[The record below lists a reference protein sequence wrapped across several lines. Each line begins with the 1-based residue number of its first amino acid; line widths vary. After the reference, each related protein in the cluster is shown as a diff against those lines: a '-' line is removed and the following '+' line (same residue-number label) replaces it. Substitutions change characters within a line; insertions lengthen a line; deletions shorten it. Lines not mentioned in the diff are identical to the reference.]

1 MKKII
6 KDFLKLVWI
15 TSKNVYKCDKKS
27 MCLLAFTKILNGI
40 LLPLQIVV
48 IANFIDK
55 VGRIKSSNFSTS
67 IIFSDILLLG
77 ILIIYQWLGKQL
89 IILVRQR
96 LENNIRLGVSMELLE
111 ECNLLSYENF
121 EGEKQRNIIERVTVE
136 SEKKILNQYMHILE
150 AVELGTRVIGIGV
163 ILYRQIWWLPFVFF
177 LAAIPCMIIA
187 VKGGQKS
194 YKAGKEVTE
203 SKRKNQYYMD
213 TLIDRKFVNE
223 RTLFSYTETISDKY
237 EKKFESI
244 RKHVIRAKRKWFLL
258 AKLSSMLTIGL
269 SVIII
274 FLMMPLLE
282 MKKVSL
288 GMFIAVIN
296 GVLSL
301 IQSISWSV
309 IHLLHQI
316 AGDIEYM
323 KDIELFYAFKKI
335 DDKSGIDGDEFK
347 KIEFKNVRFKYP
359 NTDEYVIDGMSF
371 IINRNEQCYIVGKNG
386 AGKSTVVKLISGL
399 YTDYEGVILLNDK
412 DIKSYSLW
420 YRWKLLAIVFQDFA
434 QYPMSILE
442 NITFTESLENVNEKN
457 STNQIENILNSL
469 NMTEFIEKL
478 PKGIMTKLG
487 KVNRQSSD
495 LSGGQW
501 QRLSIARAMYHGGE
515 IMILDEPTAAMDPI
529 VETKMYEE
537 FEEISSE
544 KTSIFITHRLASV
557 RNANKIIVIE
567 NGRVEEIGSHDVL
580 INKNGI
586 YKEMYDSQAK
596 WYKV

>member
-1 MKKII
+1 MKKLI
-6 KDFLKLVWI
+6 KDFLKLVF
-15 TSKNVYKCDKKS
+15 TTGKNLYQCDKSS
-27 MCLLAFTKILNGI
+27 MFLLAFTKILNGI

-55 VGRIKSSNFSTS
+55 VGKIKSSGIGAS
-67 IIFSDILLLG
+67 IILSDIFLLG

-89 IILVRQR
+89 IILVQQR
-96 LENNIRLGVSMELLE
+96 LENNIRIGISTELLE
-111 ECNLLSYENF
+111 ECNLLMYENL
-121 EGEKQRNIIERVTVE
+121 EGEKQRNIIERVTAE
-136 SEKKILNQYMHILE
+136 SEKKILNQYMHILD
-150 AVELGTRVIGIGV
+150 AVELGTRVIGIGI

-177 LAAIPCMIIA
+177 LAAVPCMIIA
-187 VKGGQKS
+187 VKGGRRS
-194 YKAGKEVTE
+194 YQAGKEVTK
-203 SKRKNQYYMD
+203 SKRQNQYYMD
-213 TLIDRKFVNE
+213 ALIDRKFVNE
-223 RTLFSYTETISDKY
+223 RTLFAYTETISSEY

-244 RKHVIRAKRKWFLL
+244 RKHVIKARRKWFLS
-258 AKLSSMLTIGL
+258 AKSSSMLTIGI

-282 MKKVSL
+282 TRKVSL

-323 KDIELFYAFKKI
+323 KDMEAFHAFKKV
-335 DDKSGIDGDEFK
+335 DYKSGINGDEFT
-347 KIEFKNVRFKYP
+347 KIEFRNVRFKYP
-359 NTDEYVIDGMSF
+359 DTEEYVIEDLSF

-386 AGKSTVVKLISGL
+386 AGKSTVVKLLSGL
-399 YTDYEGVILLNDK
+399 YTDYEGTILLNDK
-412 DIKSYSLW
+412 DIKSYSLK

-442 NITFTESLENVNEKN
+442 NITFTGSLENVNEKKSMN
-457 STNQIENILNSL
+457 YIENILNSL
-469 NMTEFIEKL
+469 NMTEFLRKL
-478 PKGIMTKLG
+478 PQGIMTKLG
-487 KVNRQSSD
+487 KVERQSVD

-537 FEEISSE
+537 FVKISSE

-557 RNANKIIVIE
+557 KNADKIIVIE
-567 NGRVEEIGSHDVL
+567 NGRAEEIGSHDVL
-580 INKNGI
+580 MNKNGI

-596 WYKV
+596 WYKA